1 MDQEIDKQMPP
12 PLLVIVTGAP
22 CTGKT
27 TLGLRLAADFRLPFI
42 YKDGIKEILFDRLGW
57 KDKQWSKL
65 LSLAS
70 YDLQYYFVE
79 SLLKSGKSLIVEANF
94 KAQVDTNKFLALK
107 SQSEFVPFQILC
119 RAEPEILLERFRSRA
134 SAPERHPGHI
144 DHLTEGDIRESLW
157 RGEYQALAI
166 GGQLVEI
173 DTTDFTQVNY
183 SGISTALNSAL
194 GKPLHEVAS

>member
-1 MDQEIDKQMPP
+1 MTP

-27 TLGLRLAADFRLPFI
+27 TLVMRLAADFQLPFI

-70 YDLQYYFVE
+70 FDLLYYFVE

-94 KAQVDTNKFLALK
+94 KTQVDTEKFLTLK

-144 DHLTEGDIRESLW
+144 DHLTEGDIRASL
-157 RGEYQALAI
+157 RHGEYQALAI
-166 GGQLVEI
+166 GGQLIEI
-173 DTTDFTQVNY
+173 DTTDLAQVNY
-183 SGISTALNSAL
+183 HNLITILNSAL
-194 GKPLHEVAS
+194 SKSLSEVAS

>member
-1 MDQEIDKQMPP
+1 MTP
-12 PLLVIVTGAP
+12 PLLVIITGAP

-27 TLGLRLAADFRLPFI
+27 TLGMRLATDFQLPFI

-70 YDLQYYFVE
+70 FDLLYYFVE
-79 SLLKSGKSLIVEANF
+79 SLLKSGESLIVEANF
-94 KAQVDTNKFLALK
+94 KIQVDTSKFLALK

-144 DHLTEGDIRESLW
+144 DHLTEEDIRASL
-157 RGEYQALAI
+157 RDGEYQALAI

-173 DTTDFTQVNY
+173 DTTDLAQVNY
-183 SGISTALNSAL
+183 PALATILNSAL
-194 GKPLHEVAS
+194 SKSLSEVAS

>member
-1 MDQEIDKQMPP
+1 MPP

-70 YDLQYYFVE
+70 YDLLYYFVE
-79 SLLKSGKSLIVEANF
+79 SLLKYGKSLIVEANF
-94 KAQVDTNKFLALK
+94 KTQVDTKNFLALK

-134 SAPERHPGHI
+134 GAPERHPGHI

-166 GGQLVEI
+166 GGQLVVVDSTDLAGVDYAYIFTTLRAAI
-173 DTTDFTQVNY
+173 D
-183 SGISTALNSAL
+183 
-194 GKPLHEVAS
+194 

>member
-1 MDQEIDKQMPP
+1 MPS

-70 YDLQYYFVE
+70 YDLLYYFVE

-134 SAPERHPGHI
+134 GAPERHPGHI
-144 DHLTEGDIRESLW
+144 DHLTEGDIRHSLW

-166 GGQLVEI
+166 GGQVFEI
-173 DTTDFTQVNY
+173 DTTRFSTLDY
-183 SGISTALNSAL
+183 TALQTSLDQAIKEQRGTL
-194 GKPLHEVAS
+194 AAPSIGQI

>member
-1 MDQEIDKQMPP
+1 MLS
-12 PLLVIVTGAP
+12 PLLVIITGAS

-70 YDLQYYFVE
+70 YDLLYYFVE

-94 KAQVDTNKFLALK
+94 KTQVDTNKFLALK

-134 SAPERHPGHI
+134 GAPERHPGHI
-144 DHLTEGDIRESLW
+144 DHLTEGDIRQSLW

-166 GGQLVEI
+166 GGQLLEL
-173 DTTDFTQVNY
+173 DTTDLAKVNY
-183 SGISTALNSAL
+183 PGLSIALKSAL
-194 GKPLHEVAS
+194 GISLHEVES

>member
-1 MDQEIDKQMPP
+1 MPP
-12 PLLVIVTGAP
+12 PLFVIITGAP

-42 YKDGIKEILFDRLGW
+42 YKDGIKETLFDRLGW
-57 KDKQWSKL
+57 KDKRWSKL

-70 YDLQYYFVE
+70 YDLLYYFVE
-79 SLLKSGKSLIVEANF
+79 SLLKSGTSLIVEANF
-94 KAQVDTNKFLALK
+94 KTQVDTNKFLALK

-134 SAPERHPGHI
+134 GAPGRHPGHI
-144 DHLTEGDIRESLW
+144 DHLTEGDIRQSLW

-166 GGQLVEI
+166 GGQLVVVDSTDLAGVDYANIFTTLRATI
-173 DTTDFTQVNY
+173 D
-183 SGISTALNSAL
+183 
-194 GKPLHEVAS
+194 

>member
-1 MDQEIDKQMPP
+1 MLS
-12 PLLVIVTGAP
+12 PLLVIITGAP

-70 YDLQYYFVE
+70 YDLLYYFVA
-79 SLLKSGKSLIVEANF
+79 SLLGSGKSLIVEANF
-94 KAQVDTNKFLALK
+94 KTQVDTNKFLALK

-119 RAEPEILLERFRSRA
+119 RAKPEILLERFRSRA
-134 SAPERHPGHI
+134 GAPERHPGHI
-144 DHLTEGDIRESLW
+144 DHLTEGELRESLR

-166 GGQLVEI
+166 GGQLVEL
-173 DTTDFTQVNY
+173 DTTDLAKVNY
-183 SGISTALNSAL
+183 LGLSIALKSAL
-194 GKPLHEVAS
+194 GISLHEVES

>member
-1 MDQEIDKQMPP
+1 MPS

-70 YDLQYYFVE
+70 YDLLYYFVE

-134 SAPERHPGHI
+134 GAPERHPGHI
-144 DHLTEGDIRESLW
+144 DHLTEGDIRHSLW

-166 GGQLVEI
+166 GGQLVEL
-173 DTTDFTQVNY
+173 DTTD
-183 SGISTALNSAL
+183 
-194 GKPLHEVAS
+194 

>member
-1 MDQEIDKQMPP
+1 MPP

-70 YDLQYYFVE
+70 YDLLYYFVE

-94 KAQVDTNKFLALK
+94 KTQVDTNNFLALK

-119 RAEPEILLERFRSRA
+119 RAEPETLLERFRSRA
-134 SAPERHPGHI
+134 GAPERHPGHI
-144 DHLTEGDIRESLW
+144 DHLTEGDIRASLW

-166 GGQLVEI
+166 GGQVFEI
-173 DTTDFTQVNY
+173 DTTRFSTLDY
-183 SGISTALNSAL
+183 TALQTSLDQAIKEQRGTL
-194 GKPLHEVAS
+194 AAPSIGQI

>member
-1 MDQEIDKQMPP
+1 MLS
-12 PLLVIVTGAP
+12 PLLVIITGAP

-27 TLGLRLAADFRLPFI
+27 TLGLRLAADFCLPFI

-70 YDLQYYFVE
+70 YDLLYYFVE

-119 RAEPEILLERFRSRA
+119 RAEPETLLERFRSRA
-134 SAPERHPGHI
+134 GAPERHPGHI
-144 DHLTEGDIRESLW
+144 DHLTEGELRESLW

-166 GGQLVEI
+166 GGQLVEL
-173 DTTDFTQVNY
+173 DTTDLAQMDY
-183 SGISTALNSAL
+183 PGISTTLKSAL
-194 GKPLHEVAS
+194 GKSRHEVES